1 MHYSTYTEK
10 YNNYAVILHCSQMWW
25 MRHWSKCIL
34 CIEKTTILQKVTNS
48 FHTILKPAFDK
59 KKMFYCL
66 ILFQNC
72 TISEKHDVVLYILR
86 YLYKILKFDS
96 LNEFGERYLLSNW
109 LVLSLC
115 QPLFMNVY
123 VYVWYNSLAL
133 LSIVQENLLQR
144 PIWLLYGHFKQKV
157 IQNIQFFVIIY
168 SCHLFHYK
176 CYFVWKTIY
185 KILINHVAVLFCGN
199 AIDKLR

>member
-1 MHYSTYTEK
+1 MPLYCIVH
-10 YNNYAVILHCSQMWW
+10 
-25 MRHWSKCIL
+25 KCGEWDIGANASL
-34 CIEKTTILQKVTNS
+34 V
-48 FHTILKPAFDK
+48 LKNPLSCKKSPTVFTPFWNQLLI

-96 LNEFGERYLLSNW
+96 LNEFGERYSLSNW

-144 PIWLLYGHFKQKV
+144 PIWLLYGQFKQKV
-157 IQNIQFFVIIY
+157 IQIIQFFVIIY